1 MKNVWRH
8 FQFSPSSIYLFWE
21 LVWIILRTHLF
32 FTLTPTP
39 PPPTPTPTPTPPTPT
54 PTHTLHS
61 DTTPLI
67 SMPFCSEC
75 GASHIENV
83 TFCQNCGIKIPN
95 VATSGVLQKA
105 DLVFAET
112 DVTVNTASVSATAV
126 QPVTQKMEDRESL
139 YDTSKHD
146 NGGPRPDQ
154 NTCCAAYFCLANMI
168 MCPLHCCAMCGWN
181 ETVETAT
188 SIPVFNKIPCSPC
201 NPNAKMPLWFGSEP
215 IGWAA
220 SFGQLHS
227 VMVLT
232 KAGGNPLR
240 QNLAGQTAYS
250 DAKRERHQHV
260 VNWIEEWRRVEG
272 K

>member
-1 MKNVWRH
+1 M
-8 FQFSPSSIYLFWE
+8 
-21 LVWIILRTHLF
+21 LF
-32 FTLTPTP
+32 FTLT
-39 PPPTPTPTPTPPTPT
+39 
-54 PTHTLHS
+54 LHS
-61 DTTPLI
+61 NTTPLI

-75 GASHIENV
+75 GASQIENV

-95 VATSGVLQKA
+95 VATNGVLQKA

-112 DVTVNTASVSATAV
+112 AVTVNTASVSASAV